1 MRHGAGHCGDVAVAC
16 GQGRQEGREGQQ
28 EEVSDL
34 VITPM
39 AGRQEDRRKIVSK
52 EKIEVSD
59 ALSLCRLHTLANS
72 AKLRRPANVRM
83 R

>member
-1 MRHGAGHCGDVAVAC
+1 MRHGARHCGDVADAC

-28 EEVSDL
+28 EEVSYL

-52 EKIEVSD
+52 EKIEVSA
-59 ALSLCRLHTLANS
+59 ALSLCRLHTL
-72 AKLRRPANVRM
+72 KLRRPANVRM

>member
-1 MRHGAGHCGDVAVAC
+1 M
-16 GQGRQEGREGQQ
+16 
-28 EEVSDL
+28 SDL

-52 EKIEVSD
+52 KKIDVSG
-59 ALSLCRLHTLANS
+59 ALSLCRLHTL
-72 AKLRRPANVRM
+72 KLRRPANVRM

>member
-1 MRHGAGHCGDVAVAC
+1 
-16 GQGRQEGREGQQ
+16 EGQQ
-28 EEVSDL
+28 EEVSYL

-52 EKIEVSD
+52 EKIEVSR
-59 ALSLCRLHTLANS
+59 ALSLCRVQTL
-72 AKLRRPANVRM
+72 KLRRPANVRM